1 MDAFAVHVID
11 GIAATA
17 TNTNHLDD
25 TVLFLGLT
33 EIQYIEIWSHILQFL
48 ILNTSI

>member
-17 TNTNHLDD
+17 AYADD
-25 TVLFLGLT
+25 FDDAVFLLGLA
-33 EIQYIEIWSHILQFL
+33 EVKDI
-48 ILNTSI
+48 